1 VVSKRE
7 PGDGAPVADSTL
19 RSSARPHPRLDLNE
33 ASSERLEEKT
43 PVEELQ
49 HTQLVGAKR

>member
-1 VVSKRE
+1 MVSKRE

-33 ASSERLEEKT
+33 ASSEGLEEKT